1 MMRYVRSLLA
11 LPLAGLLHLH
21 ASAGPAP
28 VADTAEV
35 TLSGNGYLYPAA
47 SREAG
52 RIGRNGL
59 TGWKD
64 GSAYVKAFFVADKT
78 GKIDLAL
85 KLEASRPV
93 KLNVSLGGETKTV
106 EAAPSPG
113 GLTIIPAATFRI
125 KKTGY
130 QEVTIAAAGK
140 SENNLPAIRSILL
153 SGEAASAIRA
163 NNSQYRGAPATHLAY
178 PVPKDSLVE
187 WFYNE
192 ISVPEDAQPLH
203 AYYMVNGW
211 NGGYFGIQIN
221 SPTERRVLFS
231 VWSAFHTDDPKQIP
245 EGYRVKLLKKGAG
258 VVINDFGNEGSG
270 GQSFWRFPWKAETTY
285 KLLLHA
291 KPSGDNTT
299 YSAWFFDPAAN
310 TWKFMATWDKPKS
323 GGKYLGGLYSFVENF
338 GANGN
343 DFFKARYG
351 NQWVRTAAGTWLEL
365 TQSRFSTTADP
376 EKHPRFDIGA
386 GLENGWFYMFSGGFR
401 ELGTT
406 KKGETITR
414 PATSR
419 APQIDLATLPT
430 E

>member
-1 MMRYVRSLLA
+1 MMINFRSLVV

-21 ASAGPAP
+21 AAAGPVP
-28 VADTAEV
+28 VADTSEV
-35 TLSGNGYLYPAA
+35 TLSGSGYIYPAGN
-47 SREAG
+47 RGAG

-59 TGWKD
+59 TGWKSAD
-64 GSAYVKAFFVADKT
+64 AYVKAFFVADKT
-78 GKIDLAL
+78 GELNIAL
-85 KLEASRPV
+85 KLEAARPV
-93 KLNVSLGGETKTV
+93 KLNISFGGKTKTV
-106 EAAPSPG
+106 NCTPTSGVA
-113 GLTIIPAATFRI
+113 IIPAATFRVT
-125 KKTGY
+125 KTGY
-130 QEVTIAAAGK
+130 QEVTIAAADK
-140 SENNLPAIRSILL
+140 SASNLPAIRSILL

-178 PVPKDSLVE
+178 PVPKDTLVE

-192 ISVPEDAQPLH
+192 ISVPENAQPLY

-231 VWSAFHTDDPKQIP
+231 VWSAFHTDDPKQVP
-245 EGYRVKLLKKGAG
+245 EDYRVKLLKKGAD

-291 KPSGDNTT
+291 KPSGDNTI
-299 YSAWFFDPAAN
+299 YSAWFFDPA
-310 TWKFMATWDKPKS
+310 TGKWKFMATWDKPKS
-323 GGKYLGGLYSFVENF
+323 GGKYLSGLYSFVENF

-343 DFFKARYG
+343 DLFRARYG
-351 NQWVRTAAGTWLEL
+351 NQWVRTAGGNWLEL

-386 GLENGWFYMFSGGFR
+386 GLENGWFYMFSGGFH

-406 KKGETITR
+406 RKGEVLTR
-414 PATSR
+414 PATGR
-419 APQIDLATLPT
+419 APQIDLERLPA